1 MQQPNND
8 GTDKSADQHQ
18 GQYLHGHQAA
28 HVGHRLR
35 RRFCAGCSVTRTAFR
50 YPRTLL
56 LNKEFAP
63 AL

>member
-1 MQQPNND
+1 METP
-8 GTDKSADQHQ
+8 
-18 GQYLHGHQAA
+18 L
-28 HVGHRLR
+28 LR
-35 RRFCAGCSVTRTAFR
+35 GRSVTRTAFR